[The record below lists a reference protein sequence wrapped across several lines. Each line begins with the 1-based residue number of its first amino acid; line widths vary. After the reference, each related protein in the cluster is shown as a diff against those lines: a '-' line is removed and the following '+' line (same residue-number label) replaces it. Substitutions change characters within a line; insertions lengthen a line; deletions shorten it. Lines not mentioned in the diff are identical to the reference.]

1 MNFPL
6 RLPPL
11 VDAKVRAEAKR
22 LGLSLNGYI
31 SMALVNYIDGAV
43 TPTWS
48 DPVGSQL
55 RAQSL
60 DEAAFKARQMGL
72 QGLEDPKPTP
82 PPAAKKKPPRRPLDG
97 PALIAKLNEGLSLSP
112 DEKVALRA
120 YREAQ
125 KAAKRR

>member
-11 VDAKVRAEAKR
+11 IDAKVRAEAKR
-22 LGLSLNGYI
+22 LGVSVNAFI
-31 SMALVNYIDGAV
+31 CMALDSYVRGAV

-48 DPVGSQL
+48 DPVGSTG
-55 RAQSL
+55 RAL
-60 DEAAFKARQMGL
+60 AFDEAAFKARQLGL
-72 QGLEDPKPTP
+72 QGLEDPKPAL
-82 PPAAKKKPPRRPLDG
+82 PPAQRKRLPRRRLDG
-97 PALIAKLNEGLSLSP
+97 PALIAKLNEGMSLNP
-112 DEKVALRA
+112 EEKAALRV